1 MESLLGFSARG
12 AVVVA
17 SFVVIVESFVVSFV
31 VCASPGTAK
40 SSAARVP
47 TSRAVVFFIARASSD
62 RLEQRA
68 RPRALVHESPAE
80 RTAYSSFEMKNC
92 NGYATALSCE
102 AAIIMWTQPWGNAP
116 IRWGGFS
123 RRPSE
128 GRNTYTVRNFF
139 AEAWERCL
147 RPGRLAQGIDDMP
160 AAIARE
166 PKPMAVS
173 MEGVGTRGSREDP
186 QERLGLVH
194 AAEHFTAGSRKL
206 QIALRCP
213 DLRLELRGKWRH
225 HPHGVEGN
233 LPDVLEELDAYARLS
248 HISSRWRMAAR
259 RAAAPRSRSLAIP
272 HRACRGDGT
281 RRRPGS

>member
-1 MESLLGFSARG
+1 
-12 AVVVA
+12 
-17 SFVVIVESFVVSFV
+17 
-31 VCASPGTAK
+31 
-40 SSAARVP
+40 
-47 TSRAVVFFIARASSD
+47 
-62 RLEQRA
+62 
-68 RPRALVHESPAE
+68 
-80 RTAYSSFEMKNC
+80 
-92 NGYATALSCE
+92 
-102 AAIIMWTQPWGNAP
+102 MWTQPWGNAP

-194 AAEHFTAGSRKL
+194 AAEHITTGSRKL

-233 LPDVLEELDAYARLS
+233 LPDVFEELDAYARLS

-281 RRRPGS
+281 LPRPGSRIARAAPGWPCSRESSATRSSRIPARRRRCRARRAPRVPLRSIEHPSPRTPNARPLRRKRADSGRDLRSPRRQLYRLAPR